1 MSYDQRIK
9 SNSSILRSIMSF
21 LSIQKFPS
29 LTISKNFLYNTD
41 YVTLW
46 YKKSYTVKNQIIYNY
61 ENIIKCYFC
70 PFKLGFMC

>member
-1 MSYDQRIK
+1 MSYDQRRK

-46 YKKSYTVKNQIIYNY
+46 YKKSYIVKNKIIYNY
-61 ENIIKCYFC
+61 ENIIKCHSC
-70 PFKLGFMC
+70 HIKLSFMC